1 MTTKKPSE
9 QSHKTRRA
17 QAAKSS
23 DKQKIKERLEIATAS
38 SIGRRKFRPVRE
50 IYQDLY
56 GYTPTNTSITRWKN
70 QGLKTARVAN
80 RLCSTDEYVI
90 AFVEGG
96 ERIEPPKFEKP
107 LSVAAQAKAD
117 AKTEKE
123 LAAEGI
129 GI

>member
-90 AFVEGG
+90 AFVEGDDRIAQPIIEKQRSEAATAKALAESEKFFAA
-96 ERIEPPKFEKP
+96 ERI
-107 LSVAAQAKAD
+107 
-117 AKTEKE
+117 
-123 LAAEGI
+123 
-129 GI
+129 